1 MKKTISKKMEKMPSP
16 NLVGS
21 PKISV
26 HWSVN
31 SQRGQK
37 PVLAWQL
44 LKQLEH
50 VGLHG
55 GCVWGGP
62 HLPRKPQTLQLQMPL
77 GDLGAGVAW
86 MPKLQG

>member
-55 GCVWGGP
+55 GCVCGEVFTCP
-62 HLPRKPQTLQLQMPL
+62 ESHKPSSCKCPW
-77 GDLGAGVAW
+77 AI
-86 MPKLQG
+86 